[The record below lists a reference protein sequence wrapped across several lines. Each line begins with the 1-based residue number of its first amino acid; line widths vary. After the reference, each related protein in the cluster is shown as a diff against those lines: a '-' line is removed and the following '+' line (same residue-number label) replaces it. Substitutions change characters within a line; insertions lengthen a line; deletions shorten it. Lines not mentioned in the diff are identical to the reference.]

1 MLYPFYEAAPRLF
14 ELTPLEDQRLGGVI
28 MWVPAGLIPL
38 VAFTIVF
45 FRWAAAEADETAY
58 VAECV
63 APALHPSW
71 PPASG
76 VGGERQATGRC
87 KVQFV
92 PVGRNRREW
101 MWKARDEDSNTI
113 SISGQR
119 FESLTDAVR
128 DARTQILTTRTTT
141 TGPGGVT

>member
-1 MLYPFYEAAPRLF
+1 MQDFSN
-14 ELTPLEDQRLGGVI
+14 
-28 MWVPAGLIPL
+28 
-38 VAFTIVF
+38 
-45 FRWAAAEADETAY
+45 TAS
-58 VAECV
+58 V
-63 APALHPSW
+63 
-71 PPASG
+71 
-76 VGGERQATGRC
+76 

-128 DARTQILTTRTTT
+128 DARTQILGDDDGDDDPTA
-141 TGPGGVT
+141 G

>member
-1 MLYPFYEAAPRLF
+1 MQDFSN
-14 ELTPLEDQRLGGVI
+14 
-28 MWVPAGLIPL
+28 
-38 VAFTIVF
+38 
-45 FRWAAAEADETAY
+45 TAS
-58 VAECV
+58 V
-63 APALHPSW
+63 
-71 PPASG
+71 
-76 VGGERQATGRC
+76 

-128 DARTQILTTRTTT
+128 DARTQIL
-141 TGPGGVT
+141 GDDDGGDDPSAA

>member
-1 MLYPFYEAAPRLF
+1 MQDFSN
-14 ELTPLEDQRLGGVI
+14 
-28 MWVPAGLIPL
+28 
-38 VAFTIVF
+38 
-45 FRWAAAEADETAY
+45 TAS
-58 VAECV
+58 V
-63 APALHPSW
+63 
-71 PPASG
+71 
-76 VGGERQATGRC
+76 

-128 DARTQILTTRTTT
+128 DARTQIL
-141 TGPGGVT
+141 GDDEGDDDPSAA